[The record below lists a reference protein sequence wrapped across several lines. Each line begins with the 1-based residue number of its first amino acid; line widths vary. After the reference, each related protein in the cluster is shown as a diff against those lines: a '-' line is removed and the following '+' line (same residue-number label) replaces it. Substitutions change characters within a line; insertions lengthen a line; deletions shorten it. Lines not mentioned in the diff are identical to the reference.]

1 MQMREFSE
9 RIARE
14 IGLKVWAVEN
24 VLRLIGEDCSVA
36 FIARYR
42 KEATD
47 CMNEV
52 MISRVK
58 KRSEELSLLEV
69 RRKTI
74 IESIDKQGILT
85 NELKS
90 DIKKAETLSELEDL
104 YLPFK
109 PKRKTRAEIAKQK
122 GLQPLADLILKEAD
136 CDIDKR
142 AKELVAL
149 SKQVGSV
156 QEALEGAR
164 DIVAANINENASIRS
179 AMREYFKRHATIC
192 ATETKNSKNKTAFH
206 DDKTPFQ
213 SDKTAFCKNETPSYK
228 NEYALAAPSHR
239 ILAYFREEKAGNI
252 RLSIK
257 PSDDEKAEDFLVARC
272 VRRKKS
278 GSCSNQKELAARDC
292 YKRLLEPSLQ
302 TELRNELK
310 DKADKVAVEVFAK
323 NLRQLLLSPPLG
335 EKRVLAID
343 PGFRTGCKCVCL
355 DAQGKLLYHNVIY
368 LSQSE
373 KAKEQLSVWVKQFD
387 VQAIAIGNGT
397 ASKETLKL
405 VKEANLDTKPIISM
419 VNEDGA
425 SVYSAS
431 DIAIEELG
439 DYDITVR
446 GAVSIGRRMQDPLA
460 ELIKIDPKSIG
471 VGQYQH
477 DVNQALL
484 EESLNNQV
492 ISCVNSVGVELNT
505 ASPKLLSYVSGIG
518 SSLAKNIVEY
528 RNTHGAF
535 RSRKELLQVKRF
547 GAKAFEQAAGFLRV
561 KASDNPLDTTAVH
574 PERYSLVEQ
583 MAKDAHCTVKELIEH
598 KDARNNV
605 KIERYISK
613 DCGLPTLND
622 IMQELANPGRESR
635 TMFSEQEYDNSI
647 DTIEQLYV
655 NQWLY
660 GRVSNI
666 TAFGAF
672 IDLGVHT
679 DGLLHISNISE
690 DFVSDV
696 NDVLQIGQRIKV
708 RVSEVDY
715 LKKRISLSMLP
726 ETNEKTK
733 SIKSKMK
740 Q

>member
-1 MQMREFSE
+1 MKEFSE

-14 IGLKVWAVEN
+14 IGLKIWAVEN

-58 KRSEELSLLEV
+58 KRSEELSLLES

-74 IESIDKQGILT
+74 IESIDKQGLLT

-292 YKRLLEPSLQ
+292 YKRLLESSLQ

-310 DKADKVAVEVFAK
+310 DKADKVAIEVFAK

-405 VKEANLDTKPIISM
+405 VKEAKLDTKPIISM

-598 KDARNNV
+598 KDARNNI

>member
-1 MQMREFSE
+1 MKEFSE

-14 IGLKVWAVEN
+14 IGLKVWAIEN

-58 KRSEELSLLEV
+58 KRSEELSLLES

-74 IESIDKQGILT
+74 IESIDKQGLLT
-85 NELKS
+85 NKLKS

-179 AMREYFKRHATIC
+179 AMREYFKRYATIC

-213 SDKTAFCKNETPSYK
+213 SEKTAFCKNETPSYK

-310 DKADKVAVEVFAK
+310 DKADKVAVEIFAK

-583 MAKDAHCTVKELIEH
+583 MAKDAHCTVKELIKH

-622 IMQELANPGRESR
+622 IMQELANHGRESR

-726 ETNEKTK
+726 ETNEKIK

>member
-1 MQMREFSE
+1 MKEFSE

-58 KRSEELSLLEV
+58 KRSEELSLLES

-74 IESIDKQGILT
+74 IESIDKQGLLT

-179 AMREYFKRHATIC
+179 AMREYFKRYATIC

-310 DKADKVAVEVFAK
+310 DKADKVAVEIFAK

-373 KAKEQLSVWVKQFD
+373 KAKEQLSIWVKQFD

-397 ASKETLKL
+397 ASKETLKF

-622 IMQELANPGRESR
+622 IMQELANPGRASR

>member
-1 MQMREFSE
+1 MREFSE

-58 KRSEELSLLEV
+58 KRSEELSLLES

-74 IESIDKQGILT
+74 IESIDKQGLLT

-179 AMREYFKRHATIC
+179 AMREYFKRYATIC

-310 DKADKVAVEVFAK
+310 DKADKVAVEIFAK

-672 IDLGVHT
+672 IDLGVHI

>member
-1 MQMREFSE
+1 MKEFSE

-58 KRSEELSLLEV
+58 KRSEELSLLES

-74 IESIDKQGILT
+74 IESIDKQGLLT

-179 AMREYFKRHATIC
+179 AMREYFKRYATIC
-192 ATETKNSKNKTAFH
+192 ATETKNSKNETAFH

>member
-1 MQMREFSE
+1 MKEFSE

-58 KRSEELSLLEV
+58 KRSEELSLLES
-69 RRKTI
+69 RCKTI
-74 IESIDKQGILT
+74 IESIDKQGLLT

-179 AMREYFKRHATIC
+179 AMREYFKRYATIC

>member
-1 MQMREFSE
+1 MREFSE

-58 KRSEELSLLEV
+58 KRSEELSLLES

-74 IESIDKQGILT
+74 IESIDKQGLLT

-310 DKADKVAVEVFAK
+310 DKADKVAVEIFAK

>member
-1 MQMREFSE
+1 MREFSE

-58 KRSEELSLLEV
+58 KRSEELSLLES

-74 IESIDKQGILT
+74 IESIDKQGLLT

-142 AKELVAL
+142 AKEFVAL

-192 ATETKNSKNKTAFH
+192 ATETNNSKNKTAFH

-213 SDKTAFCKNETPSYK
+213 SNKTAFCKNETPSYK

-310 DKADKVAVEVFAK
+310 EKADKVAVEIFAK

>member
-1 MQMREFSE
+1 MKEFSE

-14 IGLKVWAVEN
+14 IGLKVWAIEN

-58 KRSEELSLLEV
+58 KRSEELSLLES

-74 IESIDKQGILT
+74 IESIDKQGLLT
-85 NELKS
+85 NKLKS

-179 AMREYFKRHATIC
+179 AMREYFKRYATIC

-213 SDKTAFCKNETPSYK
+213 SEKTAFCKNETPSYK

-310 DKADKVAVEVFAK
+310 DKADKVAVEIFAK

-373 KAKEQLSVWVKQFD
+373 KAKEQLSIWVKQFD

-583 MAKDAHCTVKELIEH
+583 MAKDAHCTVKELIKH

-622 IMQELANPGRESR
+622 IMQELANHGRESR

-726 ETNEKTK
+726 ETNEKIK

>member
-1 MQMREFSE
+1 MKEFSE

-58 KRSEELSLLEV
+58 KRSEELSLLES

-74 IESIDKQGILT
+74 IESIDKQGLLT

-179 AMREYFKRHATIC
+179 AMREYFKRYATIC

-272 VRRKKS
+272 VRRRKS

>member
-1 MQMREFSE
+1 MKEFSE
-9 RIARE
+9 KIARE

-58 KRSEELSLLEV
+58 KRSEELSLLEA

-74 IESIDKQGILT
+74 IESIDKQGLLT

-213 SDKTAFCKNETPSYK
+213 SDKTTFCKNETPSYK

-292 YKRLLEPSLQ
+292 YKRMLEPSLQ

-310 DKADKVAVEVFAK
+310 DKADKVAVEIFAK

-373 KAKEQLSVWVKQFD
+373 KAKEQLSIWVKQFD

>member
-1 MQMREFSE
+1 MKEFSE

-58 KRSEELSLLEV
+58 KRSEELSLLES

-74 IESIDKQGILT
+74 IESIDKQGLLT

-90 DIKKAETLSELEDL
+90 DIKKTETLSELEDL

-310 DKADKVAVEVFAK
+310 NKADKVAVEVFAK

>member
-1 MQMREFSE
+1 MREFSE

-58 KRSEELSLLEV
+58 KRSEELSLLES

-74 IESIDKQGILT
+74 IESIDKQGLLT

-310 DKADKVAVEVFAK
+310 DKADKVAVEIFAK

-387 VQAIAIGNGT
+387 IQAIAIGNGT

-598 KDARNNV
+598 KDARNRV

-622 IMQELANPGRESR
+622 IMQELTNPGRESR

>member
-1 MQMREFSE
+1 MKEFSE

-58 KRSEELSLLEV
+58 KRSEELSLLES

-74 IESIDKQGILT
+74 IESIDKQGLLT

-310 DKADKVAVEVFAK
+310 DKADKVAIEVFAK

-405 VKEANLDTKPIISM
+405 VKEAKLDTKPIISM

-622 IMQELANPGRESR
+622 IMQELANHGRESR

>member
-1 MQMREFSE
+1 MREFSE

-58 KRSEELSLLEV
+58 KRSEELSLLES

-74 IESIDKQGILT
+74 IESIDKQGLLT

-179 AMREYFKRHATIC
+179 AMREYFKRYATIC
-192 ATETKNSKNKTAFH
+192 ATETKNSKNKTA
-206 DDKTPFQ
+206 FQ

-239 ILAYFREEKAGNI
+239 ILAYFREEEAGNI

>member
-1 MQMREFSE
+1 MREFSE

-58 KRSEELSLLEV
+58 KRSEELSLLES

-74 IESIDKQGILT
+74 IESIDKQGLLT

-179 AMREYFKRHATIC
+179 AMREYFKRYATIC
-192 ATETKNSKNKTAFH
+192 ATETKNNKNKTAFH

-310 DKADKVAVEVFAK
+310 DKADKVAVEIFAK

>member
-1 MQMREFSE
+1 MREFSE
-9 RIARE
+9 SIARE

-58 KRSEELSLLEV
+58 KRSEELSLLES

-74 IESIDKQGILT
+74 IESIDKQGLLT

-192 ATETKNSKNKTAFH
+192 VTETKNSKNKTAFH

>member
-1 MQMREFSE
+1 MKEFSE

-58 KRSEELSLLEV
+58 KRSEELSLLES

-74 IESIDKQGILT
+74 IESIDKQGLLT

-179 AMREYFKRHATIC
+179 AMREYFKRYATIC

-239 ILAYFREEKAGNI
+239 ILAYFREERAGNI

>member
-1 MQMREFSE
+1 MKEFSE

-58 KRSEELSLLEV
+58 KRSEELSLLES

-74 IESIDKQGILT
+74 IESIDKQGLLT

-179 AMREYFKRHATIC
+179 AMREYFKRYATIC

-292 YKRLLEPSLQ
+292 YKRLIEPSLQ

-622 IMQELANPGRESR
+622 IMQELANHSRESR

>member
-1 MQMREFSE
+1 MREFSE

-58 KRSEELSLLEV
+58 KRSEELSLLES

-74 IESIDKQGILT
+74 IESIDKQGLLT

-142 AKELVAL
+142 AKEFVAL

-179 AMREYFKRHATIC
+179 AMREYFKRYATIC

-213 SDKTAFCKNETPSYK
+213 SNKTAFCKNETPSYK

-257 PSDDEKAEDFLVARC
+257 PSDDEKAEDFLVTRC

-310 DKADKVAVEVFAK
+310 DKADKVAVEIFAK

>member
-1 MQMREFSE
+1 MKEFSE

-58 KRSEELSLLEV
+58 KRSEELSLLES

-74 IESIDKQGILT
+74 IESIDKQGLLT

-90 DIKKAETLSELEDL
+90 DIKKAGTLSELEDL

-142 AKELVAL
+142 AKEFVAL

-179 AMREYFKRHATIC
+179 AMREYFKRYATIC

-373 KAKEQLSVWVKQFD
+373 KAKEQLSIWVKQFD

-598 KDARNNV
+598 KDVRNRV

-647 DTIEQLYV
+647 DTIEQLYI

-733 SIKSKMK
+733 SIKLKMK

>member
-1 MQMREFSE
+1 MKEFSE

-58 KRSEELSLLEV
+58 KRSEELSLLES

-74 IESIDKQGILT
+74 IESIDKQGLLT

-179 AMREYFKRHATIC
+179 AMREYFKRYATIC
-192 ATETKNSKNKTAFH
+192 VTETKNSKNKTAFH

-278 GSCSNQKELAARDC
+278 GSCSNQKEIAARDC

-310 DKADKVAVEVFAK
+310 DKADKVAVKIFAK

-477 DVNQALL
+477 NVNQALL

>member
-1 MQMREFSE
+1 MKEFSE

-58 KRSEELSLLEV
+58 KRSEELSLLES

-74 IESIDKQGILT
+74 TESIDKQGLLT

-598 KDARNNV
+598 KDARNNI

>member
-1 MQMREFSE
+1 MKEFSE

-58 KRSEELSLLEV
+58 KRSEELSLLES
-69 RRKTI
+69 RRKII
-74 IESIDKQGILT
+74 IESIDKQGLLT

-142 AKELVAL
+142 AKEFVAL

-179 AMREYFKRHATIC
+179 AMREYFKRYATIC

-213 SDKTAFCKNETPSYK
+213 SDKTGFCKNETPSYK

>member
-1 MQMREFSE
+1 MKEFSE

-58 KRSEELSLLEV
+58 KRSEELSLLES

-74 IESIDKQGILT
+74 IESIDKQGLLT

-179 AMREYFKRHATIC
+179 AMREYFKRYATIC

-310 DKADKVAVEVFAK
+310 YKADKVAVEVFAK

-733 SIKSKMK
+733 SIKSKIK

>member
-1 MQMREFSE
+1 MKEFSE

-58 KRSEELSLLEV
+58 KRSEELSLLEA

-74 IESIDKQGILT
+74 IESIDKQGLLT

-179 AMREYFKRHATIC
+179 AMREYFKRYATIC

-598 KDARNNV
+598 KDARNRV

-622 IMQELANPGRESR
+622 IMQELTNPGRESR

>member
-1 MQMREFSE
+1 MKEFSE

-58 KRSEELSLLEV
+58 KRSEELSLLEA

-74 IESIDKQGILT
+74 IESIDKQGLLT

-179 AMREYFKRHATIC
+179 AMREYFKRYATIC

-696 NDVLQIGQRIKV
+696 NDVLQIGQLIKV

-726 ETNEKTK
+726 ETNEKIK

>member
-1 MQMREFSE
+1 MREFSE

-58 KRSEELSLLEV
+58 KRSEELSLLES

-74 IESIDKQGILT
+74 IESIDKQGLLT

-179 AMREYFKRHATIC
+179 AMREYFKRYATIC

-213 SDKTAFCKNETPSYK
+213 SNKTAFCKNETPSYK

>member
-1 MQMREFSE
+1 MREFSE

-58 KRSEELSLLEV
+58 KRSEELSLLES

-74 IESIDKQGILT
+74 IESIDKQCLLT

-179 AMREYFKRHATIC
+179 AMREYFKRYATIC

-335 EKRVLAID
+335 EKRVLSID

-622 IMQELANPGRESR
+622 IMQELANSGRESR

>member
-1 MQMREFSE
+1 MREFSE

-58 KRSEELSLLEV
+58 KRSEELSLLES

-74 IESIDKQGILT
+74 IESIDKQGLLT

-179 AMREYFKRHATIC
+179 AMREYFKRYATIC

-213 SDKTAFCKNETPSYK
+213 PDKTAFCKNETPSYK

-292 YKRLLEPSLQ
+292 YKRLIEPSLQ

-622 IMQELANPGRESR
+622 IMQELTNPGRESR

>member
-1 MQMREFSE
+1 MREFSE

-58 KRSEELSLLEV
+58 KRSEELSLLES

-74 IESIDKQGILT
+74 IESIDKQGLLT

-142 AKELVAL
+142 AKEFVAL

-179 AMREYFKRHATIC
+179 AMREYFKRYATIC

-278 GSCSNQKELAARDC
+278 GSCSNQKEIAARDC

>member
-1 MQMREFSE
+1 MKEFSE

-14 IGLKVWAVEN
+14 IGLKIWAVEN

-58 KRSEELSLLEV
+58 KRSEELSLLEA

-74 IESIDKQGILT
+74 IESIDKQGLLT

-142 AKELVAL
+142 AKEFVAL

-192 ATETKNSKNKTAFH
+192 VTETKNSKNKTAFH

-239 ILAYFREEKAGNI
+239 ILAYFREEKAGNL

>member
-1 MQMREFSE
+1 MKEFSE

-58 KRSEELSLLEV
+58 KRSEELSLLEA

-74 IESIDKQGILT
+74 IESIDKQGLLT

-179 AMREYFKRHATIC
+179 AMREYFKRYATIC
-192 ATETKNSKNKTAFH
+192 ATETNNSKNKTAFH

-310 DKADKVAVEVFAK
+310 DKADKVAIEVFAK

-405 VKEANLDTKPIISM
+405 VKEAKLDTKPIISM

>member
-1 MQMREFSE
+1 MKEFSE

-58 KRSEELSLLEV
+58 KRSEELSLLES

-74 IESIDKQGILT
+74 IESIDKQGLLT

-179 AMREYFKRHATIC
+179 AMREYFKRYATIC

-257 PSDDEKAEDFLVARC
+257 PLDDEKAEDFLVARC

-310 DKADKVAVEVFAK
+310 DKADKVAVEIFAK

-439 DYDITVR
+439 NYDITVR

>member
-1 MQMREFSE
+1 MKEFSE

-14 IGLKVWAVEN
+14 IGLKIWAVEN

-58 KRSEELSLLEV
+58 KRSEELSLLES

-74 IESIDKQGILT
+74 IESIDKQGLLT

-90 DIKKAETLSELEDL
+90 DINKAETLSELEDL

-179 AMREYFKRHATIC
+179 AMREYFKRYATIC
-192 ATETKNSKNKTAFH
+192 ATETNNSKNKTAFH

-239 ILAYFREEKAGNI
+239 ILAYFREEKAGNL

-278 GSCSNQKELAARDC
+278 GSCSNQKEIAARDC

-310 DKADKVAVEVFAK
+310 DKADKVAVEIFAK

-598 KDARNNV
+598 KDARNNI

>member
-1 MQMREFSE
+1 MKEFSE

-58 KRSEELSLLEV
+58 KRSEELSLLES

-74 IESIDKQGILT
+74 IESIDKQGLLT

-179 AMREYFKRHATIC
+179 AMREYFKRYATIC

-278 GSCSNQKELAARDC
+278 GSCSNQKEIAARDC

-310 DKADKVAVEVFAK
+310 DKADKVAVEIFAK

-598 KDARNNV
+598 KDARNNI

>member
-1 MQMREFSE
+1 MKEFSE

-14 IGLKVWAVEN
+14 IGLKIWAVEN

-58 KRSEELSLLEV
+58 KRSEELSLLES

-74 IESIDKQGILT
+74 IESIDKQGLLT

-90 DIKKAETLSELEDL
+90 DINKAETLSELEDL

-179 AMREYFKRHATIC
+179 AMREYFKRYATIC

-292 YKRLLEPSLQ
+292 YKRLLESSLQ

-310 DKADKVAVEVFAK
+310 DKADKVAIEVFAK

-405 VKEANLDTKPIISM
+405 VKEAKLDTKPIISM

>member
-1 MQMREFSE
+1 MKEFSE

-58 KRSEELSLLEV
+58 KRSEELSLLEA

-74 IESIDKQGILT
+74 IESIDKQGLLT

-179 AMREYFKRHATIC
+179 AMREYFKRYATIC
-192 ATETKNSKNKTAFH
+192 ATETKNSKNKMAFH

-213 SDKTAFCKNETPSYK
+213 PDKTAFCKNETPSYK

-310 DKADKVAVEVFAK
+310 DKADKVAVEIFTK

-622 IMQELANPGRESR
+622 IMQELANPGRASR

-672 IDLGVHT
+672 IDLGVRT

>member
-1 MQMREFSE
+1 MKEFSE

-58 KRSEELSLLEV
+58 KRSEELSLLES
-69 RRKTI
+69 RRKII
-74 IESIDKQGILT
+74 IESIDKQGLLT

-109 PKRKTRAEIAKQK
+109 PKRKTKAEIAKQK

-179 AMREYFKRHATIC
+179 AMREYFKRYATIC

-213 SDKTAFCKNETPSYK
+213 SDKTAFCKNETTSYK

-239 ILAYFREEKAGNI
+239 ILAYFREEKAGNL

-278 GSCSNQKELAARDC
+278 GSCSNQKEIAARDC

-310 DKADKVAVEVFAK
+310 DKADKVAVEIFAK

-598 KDARNNV
+598 KDARNRV

>member
-1 MQMREFSE
+1 MREVSE

-14 IGLKVWAVEN
+14 IGLKVWTVEN

-58 KRSEELSLLEV
+58 KRSEELSLLES

-74 IESIDKQGILT
+74 IESIDKQGLLT

-179 AMREYFKRHATIC
+179 AMREYFKRYATIC

-278 GSCSNQKELAARDC
+278 GSCSNQKEIAARDC

-373 KAKEQLSVWVKQFD
+373 KAKEQLSVWIKQFD

-405 VKEANLDTKPIISM
+405 VKEANPDTKPIISM

-733 SIKSKMK
+733 SIKSKIK